1 MSSKRTLLI
10 LAAGMGNRYGGLKQ
24 IDRFGP
30 NGEALIDYTM
40 YDAIRAGFNK
50 IVFLIREDF
59 EKAFR
64 KRFEPQLNDQ
74 NVEIQYA
81 YQHIYKQKYPMSVKR
96 TKPWGTGEAV
106 LACRDAIDEPFAV
119 VNADDFY
126 GISAMQT
133 LDDFLGGL
141 SENSEGNFAMVA
153 YYLKATLSR
162 YGKVARGIIQTDD
175 NDHLVD
181 IHEYKNIQYDSN
193 GYITGESAMTG
204 KQKYFSPDTM
214 VSMNLWGFTP
224 DIFDHLEQLFSEF
237 LQDYGDSVSA
247 EFYLPEAVSQ
257 MLAKKQ
263 ATTKVFRTRGNWFG
277 VTYREDKQIAIREIR
292 AMIDAGKYPQ
302 VLWNNMATTKYSSD
316 L

>member
-64 KRFEPQLNDQ
+64 KRFEPKLDGQDL
-74 NVEIQYA
+74 EIQYA
-81 YQHIYKQKYPMSVKR
+81 YQHIYREDYPVSVKR
-96 TKPWGTGEAV
+96 NKPWGTGEAV
-106 LACRDAIDEPFAV
+106 LACRDVIDEPFAV

-126 GISAMQT
+126 GYSAMQT
-133 LDDFLGGL
+133 LGDFLGSL
-141 SENSEGNFAMVA
+141 SDDAEGNFAMVA
-153 YYLKATLSR
+153 YSLKATLSK
-162 YGKVARGIIQTDD
+162 YGEVARGIIQTDD
-175 NDHLVD
+175 NGHLLD
-181 IHEYKNIQYDSN
+181 IHEYKNIHYDSN

-204 KQKYFSPDTM
+204 KQEYFDADTL
-214 VSMNLWGFTP
+214 VSMNLWSFTP
-224 DIFDHLEQLFSEF
+224 DIFGYLEHLFSEF
-237 LQDYGDSVSA
+237 LKENGHSTSA

-257 MLAKKQ
+257 MLVNQ
-263 ATTKVFRTRGNWFG
+263 QVSVKVFRTNEKWFG
-277 VTYREDKQIAIREIR
+277 VTYRKDKKIAIDEIR
-292 AMIDAGKYPQ
+292 SMVDAGKYPEI
-302 VLWNNMATTKYSSD
+302 LWKHAPQA
-316 L
+316 

>member
-64 KRFEPQLNDQ
+64 ERFEPKLDGHNL
-74 NVEIQYA
+74 EIEYA
-81 YQHIYKQKYPMSVKR
+81 YQYINKEGYPSSVER
-96 TKPWGTGEAV
+96 DKPWGTGEAV
-106 LACRDAIDEPFAV
+106 LACRNVIDEPFAV

-126 GISAMQT
+126 GYSALKT
-133 LDDFLGGL
+133 LSGFLWSLPEQSHGK
-141 SENSEGNFAMVA
+141 FAMVA
-153 YYLKATLSR
+153 YFLEATLSK
-162 YGKVARGIIQTDD
+162 YGHVSRGIIQKDD
-175 NDHLVD
+175 KGELKD
-181 IHEYKNIQYDSN
+181 IHEYKKIQYDSN
-193 GYITGESAMTG
+193 GYITGFRANDG
-204 KQKYFSPDTM
+204 KQEYFKPDTL

-224 DIFDHLEQLFSEF
+224 DIFEYLEQRFSEF
-237 LQDYGDSVSA
+237 MEKYHDSESA

-257 MLAKKQ
+257 LLGDGRIS
-263 ATTKVFRTRGNWFG
+263 TKVFMTNETWFG
-277 VTYREDKQIAIREIR
+277 VTYREDKKVAVQEIR
-292 AMIDAGKYPQ
+292 SMVDSGLYPEN
-302 VLWNNMATTKYSSD
+302 LWSRM
-316 L
+316 